1 MLNADGFVNYPSTFT
16 NRYEFPVFIRVSQG
30 EGIFNNLHP
39 SDTPI
44 NTGLLPL
51 KVKDE
56 GFLTKWCFFAKVKP
70 LCSSSVSPVFLQ
82 CKSSELLYNDW
93 AHNGLALELL
103 WPPYCYNFLTLMP
116 DRKVLPV
123 FGSSLM
129 SMQLL

>member
-16 NRYEFPVFIRVSQG
+16 QHS
-30 EGIFNNLHP
+30 LHE
-39 SDTPI
+39 TPI

-56 GFLTKWCFFAKVKP
+56 GFLTKGVFFAKVKP
-70 LCSSSVSPVFLQ
+70 QCSSSVSPVFLQ

-93 AHNGLALELL
+93 AHSGLALELL